1 MTKFFVVTVIKA
13 VTAFMALMISE
24 SLLMYMFSF
33 LIQYTENLS

>member
-13 VTAFMALMISE
+13 VMAFMVLMISE
-24 SLLMYMFSF
+24 SLLMYMISF

>member
-13 VTAFMALMISE
+13 VMALMISE